1 MLNITLCVQVRV
13 YVVHFTSLVPDYF
26 LVVKVNTAGRTEY
39 CLYTQHIILTAVNH
53 TIASIKQAVTLS
65 SVCIYCSHCKSL
77 SAISGTNYCTSLQ
90 TDWSAHMHVLIRYT
104 IT

>member
-1 MLNITLCVQVRV
+1 MWCLIIELKSP
-13 YVVHFTSLVPDYF
+13 YFTSLVPDYF

-65 SVCIYCSHCKSL
+65 SV
-77 SAISGTNYCTSLQ
+77 SGTNYCTSLQ